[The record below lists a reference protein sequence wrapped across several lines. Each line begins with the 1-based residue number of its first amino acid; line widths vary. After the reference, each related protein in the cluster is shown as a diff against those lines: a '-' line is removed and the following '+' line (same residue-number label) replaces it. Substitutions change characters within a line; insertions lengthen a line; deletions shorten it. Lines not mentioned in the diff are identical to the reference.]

1 MTMPDS
7 VVPERLE
14 LDVSQGAV
22 VVEFG
27 TPWCG
32 YCQAA
37 QPLIRQVIDQAPG
50 VRHVRVED
58 GKGKRLGRSYQVKL
72 WPTLIFLRDG
82 QERTRCVRPESRQM
96 LEAALEHVL
105 RDDSSA
111 TGMDDGI

>member
-7 VVPERLE
+7 VVPERHE

-37 QPLIRQVIDQAPG
+37 QPLIDEVIGQAAG
-50 VRHVRVED
+50 VWHVRVED
-58 GKGKRLGRSYQVKL
+58 GKGKRLGRSYQVRL
-72 WPTLIFLRDG
+72 WPTLIFLKDG
-82 QERTRCVRPESRQM
+82 QEQARCVRPESRQ
-96 LEAALEHVL
+96 ALETALERILHN
-105 RDDSSA
+105 DS
-111 TGMDDGI
+111 

>member
-7 VVPERLE
+7 VVPERDD
-14 LDVSQGAV
+14 LDTGQGPV

-37 QPLIRQVIDQAPG
+37 QPLITEVIDQAPG

-58 GKGKRLGRSYQVKL
+58 GKGRRLGRSYQVKL
-72 WPTLIFLRDG
+72 WPTLIFLKDG
-82 QERTRCVRPESRQM
+82 QERARCVRPTDRQA
-96 LEAALEHVL
+96 LTAALESIV
-105 RDDSSA
+105 
-111 TGMDDGI
+111 

>member
-7 VVPERLE
+7 VVPERSE
-14 LDVSQGAV
+14 LDTRQGPV

-32 YCQAA
+32 YCKAA
-37 QPLIRQVIDQAPG
+37 QPLIRAVIDQAPG

-72 WPTLIFLRDG
+72 WPTLIFLKDG
-82 QERTRCVRPESRQM
+82 QEQARCVRPDTRQV
-96 LEAALEHVL
+96 LEDALASIL
-105 RDDSSA
+105 K
-111 TGMDDGI
+111 